1 MREGKKTKQQLR
13 EELAALRS
21 ELAALRSELDRMQG
35 GGAGAPATGAELY
48 AGIFASFP
56 IGVSV
61 TDRKGATVYV
71 NPAFVGMTGYTLPE
85 IATEKQWFMKAFPD
99 KECRLQALSFWVK
112 YQTARTPE
120 RKIFPVACKNGQTK
134 FLEISLALSG
144 DEAVVALFVEKSDA
158 DHADRFPGNAEDKW
172 RLLLD
177 IMNEGF
183 INVNEDGIPVF
194 VNRRLCE
201 MLGYSSEEIIGRP
214 LSVFLD
220 EESFRVFQAEFADRA
235 RGEQKSYEITGIHKS
250 GTPRHFIISPR
261 PLYDYSGRFVGS
273 YGTCTD
279 ITDRKII
286 EEELRRSER
295 RYRQLADDYRSIVEN
310 TSEGV
315 YRSTPDGRYIMA
327 NYAFARMLG
336 YDSPEELLAAVT
348 DIRRQVYVDADVR
361 DKSIRQVLAAGHG
374 NLEVQA
380 KCKDGRLVWLANS
393 VRAVCDEAGKIKY
406 FEGLVRDVTKRK
418 AAEQALAVSERK
430 YHALFHSAAVGIIVT
445 DRAGRIR
452 EANPAWQRMTGY
464 TEEVYRDLKPA
475 VHYVHQE
482 ERRAI
487 RRQLAETGKVRNYEV
502 TLQHRDGRQFV
513 ALLNAD
519 LLALEGENIILSQVL
534 DITARLDIEEA
545 LRRSEVKYRNIF
557 DNSALGIYQVTP
569 EGRFINA
576 NMAAAR
582 VLGYETPREL
592 IDAITDIRTQVYAF
606 PEDRDRAVEI
616 IKKEGCLSNF
626 EVRCRHKDG
635 RIIWLLF
642 NAKPVCDNQG
652 RVLYHDG
659 TSQDID
665 ARKRVEEELRVCRQ
679 RYDELLADLR
689 EIAWETDNRG
699 RFVYV
704 SPGVQQV
711 LGYRPEEMLGRMPDE
726 FFHAEGI
733 ERLRELIRQSLQNP
747 APFRVPETI
756 VVHKR
761 GMHIPVTGNGA
772 PFFDRQGLLKG
783 YRGIIRDVSRRRG
796 EVTFDIGA
804 KSPTPLRRPG
814 SKEAPPRRP

>member
-1 MREGKKTKQQLR
+1 MGEDKKTKQQLR
-13 EELAALRS
+13 EELAS
-21 ELAALRSELDRMQG
+21 LRSELDRRQS

-61 TDRKGATVYV
+61 TNKKGATVYV

-85 IATEKQWFMKAFPD
+85 VATEKQWFMKAFPD
-99 KECRLQALSFWVK
+99 KECRLQALSFWVR
-112 YQTARTPE
+112 YQTARMPE
-120 RKIFPVACKNGQTK
+120 RKIFPVACKNGRTK
-134 FLEISLALSG
+134 FLEINLALLG
-144 DEAVVALFVEKSDA
+144 DEAVVALLAERSDA
-158 DHADRFPGNAEDKW
+158 NDADRFPGNADDKW

-201 MLGYSSEEIIGRP
+201 MLGYGSEEIIGRP

-235 RGEQKSYEITGIHKS
+235 RGEQKSYEINGIHKS
-250 GTPRHFIISPR
+250 GAPRHFLVSPR

-279 ITDRKII
+279 ITDRKTI

-295 RYRQLADDYRSIVEN
+295 RYHQLADDYRSIVEN

-315 YRSTPDGRYIMA
+315 YRSTPAGRYIMA
-327 NYAFARMLG
+327 NHAFARMLG
-336 YDSPEELLAAVT
+336 YDSPEELLAAIT
-348 DIRRQVYVDADVR
+348 DIRRQVYVDAGVR
-361 DKSIRQVLAAGHG
+361 DESIRQVVDAGHG
-374 NLEVQA
+374 ELEVQA
-380 KCKDGRLVWLANS
+380 RRKDGRLVWLANS
-393 VRAVCDEAGKIKY
+393 VRAVGDEEGKIKY

-418 AAEQALAVSERK
+418 EAEQALAISERK

-445 DRAGRIR
+445 DRTGRIR

-464 TEEVYRDLKPA
+464 TEEVYRELKPA

-482 ERRAI
+482 ERQAI
-487 RRQLAETGKVRNYEV
+487 RRQLAEMGKARNYEV
-502 TLQHRDGRQFV
+502 TLRHRDGHQFV
-513 ALLNAD
+513 AMLNSD

-534 DITARLDIEEA
+534 DVTARLKIEEA

-576 NMAAAR
+576 NMEVAR
-582 VLGYETPREL
+582 ILGYETPREL

-606 PEDRDRAVEI
+606 PEDRDRAVAI
-616 IKKEGCLSNF
+616 MKKEGCLSNF

-665 ARKRVEEELRVCRQ
+665 ERKRAEEELREYRQ
-679 RYDELLADLR
+679 RYDELLVSLR
-689 EIAWETDNRG
+689 EIAWETDAQG
-699 RFVYV
+699 RFVYL

-733 ERLRELIRQSLQNP
+733 ERLRELIRHALESP
-747 APFRVPETI
+747 APFQVPEAI

-761 GMHIPVTGNGA
+761 GMHIPVTGNGV

-804 KSPTPLRRPG
+804 KSPTPLRKPG